1 MDKILN
7 LIENQKPFISILTS
21 TYNRADGLI
30 KAYESIL
37 ENTRW
42 GVTIEWLI
50 MDDGSVD
57 DTEYLV
63 KQFKEVPNL
72 KIQYF
77 YQRNSGKMTAINKL
91 VELAKGKFIIE
102 LDSDD
107 YLTYDAIKKIKE
119 NCFIL
124 PNIYGFVFLKAYR
137 NDKIMG
143 KKFKNPGCN
152 TTIFETT
159 FIDNIEGEKI
169 IVYNTEIRK
178 LFEHKLEN
186 NEKYIIDSRLHHQ
199 MDKEYE
205 VFTFNEVL
213 EYCTYSKDSYTNN
226 IEKISMENPYGYY
239 MYFKEL
245 LEFDLTYVKNTKKL
259 YIYNQYI
266 LYTILTKQKLDLST
280 VANLKSKIQLIL
292 IYISKIFD
300 IKRKGF
306 VKHMQVEFNKKNT
319 INQIVTE
326 KQKKENIARGLEKEN
341 TEERLERLINE
352 NKRKK

>member
-1 MDKILN
+1 M
-7 LIENQKPFISILTS
+7 
-21 TYNRADGLI
+21 
-30 KAYESIL
+30 
-37 ENTRW
+37 
-42 GVTIEWLI
+42 
-50 MDDGSVD
+50 
-57 DTEYLV
+57 
-63 KQFKEVPNL
+63 
-72 KIQYF
+72 
-77 YQRNSGKMTAINKL
+77 
-91 VELAKGKFIIE
+91 E

-107 YLTYDAIKKIKE
+107 YLTYDAIKKVKE

-137 NDKIMG
+137 NEKIMG

-226 IEKISMENPYGYY
+226 IEKISMENPFGYY

-245 LEFDLTYVKNTKKL
+245 LEFDLTYVKNTKKK

-292 IYISKIFD
+292 IYISKIFN

-306 VKHMQVEFNKKNT
+306 VKHMQIEINKKNT

-326 KQKKENIARGLEKEN
+326 KQKKENIAKGIEKEN

>member
-1 MDKILN
+1 MDKIFN
-7 LIENQKPFISILTS
+7 LIDDQKPFISILTS

-77 YQRNSGKMTAINKL
+77 YQRNSGKMTAINRL
-91 VELAKGKFIIE
+91 VELAKGKFIME

-107 YLTYDAIKKIKE
+107 YLTYDAIKKVKE

-137 NDKIMG
+137 NEKIMG

-178 LFEHKLEN
+178 LFEHKLEK
-186 NEKYIIDSRLHHQ
+186 NEKYIIDSRLHHE

-205 VFTFNEVL
+205 VFTFNEIL

-226 IEKISMENPYGYY
+226 IDKISMENPFGYY

-266 LYTILTKQKLDLST
+266 LYTI
-280 VANLKSKIQLIL
+280 
-292 IYISKIFD
+292 
-300 IKRKGF
+300 
-306 VKHMQVEFNKKNT
+306 
-319 INQIVTE
+319 
-326 KQKKENIARGLEKEN
+326 
-341 TEERLERLINE
+341 
-352 NKRKK
+352 